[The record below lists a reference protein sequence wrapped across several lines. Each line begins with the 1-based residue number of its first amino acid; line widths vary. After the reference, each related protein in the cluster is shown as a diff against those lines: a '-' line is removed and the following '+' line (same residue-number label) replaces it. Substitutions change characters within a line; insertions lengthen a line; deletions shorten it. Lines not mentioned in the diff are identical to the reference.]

1 MTRRAWLVG
10 VGVFL
15 LYCATLSGE
24 GGSTYGQ
31 AYLTAQSLLE
41 KHTLALPTSGP
52 QVSADAL
59 GPTLVN
65 ARGERETT
73 TGLLWGLVVLPF
85 YAVAHFATG
94 GSDAGLRG
102 VLGKLFTGLYDPL
115 LYGLCAALLFS
126 LALRLSGSSRRAW
139 GIVLLW
145 TFATMTWGV
154 SKYSSYLSLLSCLL
168 LGILWFL
175 APTEDRP
182 GRFFA
187 AGRCFGLI
195 VLTRAQEAVLLPAV
209 ILYAVLRA
217 RELPP
222 ESRLRATAAFAV
234 PVGLGLGALALLN
247 LYKFG
252 PAHPFGYTN
261 QPLGPLD
268 VGLWG
273 LLLSSGRSLFLFS
286 PPLLLGV
293 WCLTRP
299 QERWRPERAFLV
311 AAAVSL
317 VLFYAS
323 FRCWPGD
330 WGDWGPRY
338 LYPLVPLLLLPLAL
352 VERALVRPLT
362 FRRAAL
368 ALGVVGVLAQMP
380 GVFLRP
386 GAYQWP
392 LRVAQRHGAPLDPVD
407 SYFWPQFSPVF
418 MGYRLLFAKIE
429 SAVSG
434 LPPEVTLEI
443 YDFDHVVR
451 TATVAPDAEMLRNS
465 DFVSHTLFSLQEGT
479 FSRSWHV
486 PLKVTLLLR
495 TPQAVVWIVG
505 LLYLLRAGRREKEP
519 ALAAGS
525 GARLAGDG
533 EWHG

>member
-15 LYCATLSGE
+15 VYCATLSGE

-31 AYLTAQSLLE
+31 AYLTAQRLLE
-41 KHTLALPTSGP
+41 RHTLSLPTSGP
-52 QVSADAL
+52 EVAEDAL

-65 ARGERETT
+65 ARGERQTPA
-73 TGLLWGLVVLPF
+73 GVLWGLVVLPF
-85 YAVAHFATG
+85 YAGAHLATG
-94 GSDAGLRG
+94 GAETGPRA
-102 VLGKLFTGLYDPL
+102 VLGKLLTGLYDPL

-126 LALRLSGSSRRAW
+126 LALRMSGSPRRAW

-168 LGILWFL
+168 LGVVWFL
-175 APTEDRP
+175 APAEEGRP
-182 GRFFA
+182 GRFWA
-187 AGRCFGLI
+187 AGVCFGLV
-195 VLTRAQEAVLLPAV
+195 VLTRAQEAALLPAV

-217 RELPP
+217 RALPP
-222 ESRLRATAAFAV
+222 ERRARAGAAFAV
-234 PVGLGLGALALLN
+234 PVGLGLAALALLD
-247 LYKFG
+247 LHKFG
-252 PAHPFGYTN
+252 LAHPFGYTD

-293 WCLTRP
+293 WCLARP

-352 VERALVRPLT
+352 VERTLVQPVT

-380 GVFLRP
+380 GVLLRS

-392 LRVAQRHGAPLDPVD
+392 LRVAAQQGAAVAPVD

-418 MGYRLLFAKIE
+418 MGYRLLYAKAE
-429 SAVSG
+429 SALTG
-434 LPPEVTLEI
+434 LPPEITLQI
-443 YDFDHVVR
+443 YDFDHAVR
-451 TATVAPDAEMLRNS
+451 SATVEPDAEMLRNS
-465 DFVSHTLFSLQEGT
+465 DFVSHTLFSLQAGS
-479 FSRSWHV
+479 FRASGRV
-486 PLKVTLLLR
+486 PLKLVLLLR
-495 TPQAVVWIVG
+495 TAQALVWLAG
-505 LLYLLRAGRREKEP
+505 LVCLLAAGRRE
-519 ALAAGS
+519 
-525 GARLAGDG
+525 GDSERRG
-533 EWHG
+533 